1 MRTSPPDLVERLQA
15 VLRQGPPVRLAV
27 LFGSTV
33 RGGTRPDSDVDVAI
47 LPAGAGLDDE
57 DELALARELT
67 LAARAEV
74 DLVRLD
80 TASTLLKWQ
89 VATTGVPLT
98 EISPGE
104 FAKFQ
109 ARAASEYIEFAPA
122 FAYNGEIF
130 RRRLVEQGK
139 GAPPDSSGE

>member
-1 MRTSPPDLVERLQA
+1 MRTASPELVERLQTA
-15 VLRQGPPVRLAV
+15 LRKGPPVRVAV

-33 RGGTRPDSDVDVAI
+33 RGQIRPDSDVDIAI

-104 FAKFQ
+104 FVKFR

-122 FAYNGEIF
+122 LAYHGEIF
-130 RRRLVEQGK
+130 RRRLVEQG
-139 GAPPDSSGE
+139 PR

>member
-1 MRTSPPDLVERLQA
+1 MRTASPGLVERLQTA
-15 VLRQGPPVRLAV
+15 LRKGPPVRLAV

-47 LPAGAGLDDE
+47 LPVEPGLDDP

-104 FAKFQ
+104 FVKFR

-122 FAYNGEIF
+122 LAYHGEIF
-130 RRRLVEQGK
+130 RRRLVEQG
-139 GAPPDSSGE
+139 PR

>member
-1 MRTSPPDLVERLQA
+1 MVKLVAQGRPLLVIKPE
-15 VLRQGPPVRLAV
+15 LREEACL
-27 LFGSTV
+27 
-33 RGGTRPDSDVDVAI
+33 GTADAMSWRQQVVPHF
-47 LPAGAGLDDE
+47 
-57 DELALARELT
+57 
-67 LAARAEV
+67 AARAEV

-89 VATTGVPLT
+89 VATTGVPLS

-109 ARAASEYIEFAPA
+109 ARAASEYIDFAPA
-122 FAYNGEIF
+122 FAYHGEIF

-139 GAPPDSSGE
+139 GAPPDPSNPHVPEE

>member
-1 MRTSPPDLVERLQA
+1 MWTLPPELLERLQTA
-15 VLRQGPPVRLAV
+15 LRGGPPVRLAV

-33 RGGTRPDSDVDVAI
+33 RAQIRPDSDVDIAI
-47 LPAGAGLDDE
+47 LPDQSGLDDE
-57 DELALARELT
+57 DELSLARELT

-89 VATTGVPLT
+89 IATTGIPLT
-98 EISPGE
+98 ERAPGE
-104 FAKFQ
+104 FARFQ

-122 FAYNGEIF
+122 LAYHGEIF
-130 RRRLVEQGK
+130 RRRLIEQGPR
-139 GAPPDSSGE
+139 G